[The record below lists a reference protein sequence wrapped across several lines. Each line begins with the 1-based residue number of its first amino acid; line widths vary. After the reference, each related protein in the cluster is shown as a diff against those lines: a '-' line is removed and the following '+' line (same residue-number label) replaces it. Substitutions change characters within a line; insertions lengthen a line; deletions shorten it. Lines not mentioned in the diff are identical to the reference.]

1 MFYLDFEEKLEK
13 FDMEI
18 QSLIKLSKESDID
31 VDRKI
36 KDIEKKKQTELNR
49 IYSNLS
55 PWQIVKIARHPQRPK
70 TKDYIQNIFENFT
83 SLYGDRLYSEDNA
96 VISGMAFLDQ
106 NPVLV
111 LGTEKGH
118 DMNSRI
124 KHNFGMAKPEGY
136 RKSQRIMK
144 LASKLN
150 LPLICFIDTSGA
162 YPGKDAEE
170 RGQAEAIAQSMKAAL
185 NCEAPCISVIIGE
198 GGSGGAIAL
207 ATSDKVLMLSNSIY
221 SVISPEGCASILWRD
236 PTKSLEAA
244 EAMKLTAK
252 ELMNL
257 KIIDE
262 IIQEPLGGA
271 HRDSD
276 QIAEEIKK
284 SILKNL
290 EQFENLSGD
299 QIFEHR
305 KNRFLKIG
313 RDQGFKKSTNT
324 DTLQGLSYVQPG
336 YNKLVKFF
344 KKNKNIS
351 LATLGVLGLAIFL
364 YFIV

>member
-13 FDMEI
+13 LESEKK
-18 QSLIKLSKESDID
+18 SLKKASEESGIDASSKILS
-31 VDRKI
+31 
-36 KDIEKKKQTELNR
+36 IEKKEKAELEK

-96 VISGMAFLDQ
+96 VISGMAFLDK

-111 LGTEKGH
+111 IGTEKGH

-170 RGQAEAIAQSMKAAL
+170 RGQAEAIAQSMKVAL

-221 SVISPEGCASILWRD
+221 SVISPEGCSSILW
-236 PTKSLEAA
+236 KSSDYA
-244 EAMKLTAK
+244 ETASNFLKITAK
-252 ELMNL
+252 DCLNL

-262 IIQEPLGGA
+262 IIEEPIGGA
-271 HRDSD
+271 HRDHEAICRD
-276 QIAEEIKK
+276 LKK
-284 SILKNL
+284 SLLDSLFKLK
-290 EQFENLSGD
+290 
-299 QIFEHR
+299 
-305 KNRFLKIG
+305 KI
-313 RDQGFKKSTNT
+313 DINS
-324 DTLQGLSYVQPG
+324 L
-336 YNKLVKFF
+336 
-344 KKNKNIS
+344 IS
-351 LATLGVLGLAIFL
+351 LRNKRYLNYLP
-364 YFIV
+364 

>member
-13 FDMEI
+13 LESEKK
-18 QSLIKLSKESDID
+18 SLFKASEESDID
-31 VDRKI
+31 ISVKI
-36 KDIEKKKQTELNR
+36 KSIEEKEKTELNK

-55 PWQIVKIARHPQRPK
+55 PWQIVKVARHPQRPK
-70 TKDYIQNIFENFT
+70 TKDYVRNVFDNFT

-96 VISGMAFLDQ
+96 IISGMAFLDE

-118 DMNSRI
+118 DMKSRI

-150 LPLICFIDTSGA
+150 IPLICFIDTSGA

-170 RGQAEAIAQSMKAAL
+170 RGQAEAIAQSMKVAL

-221 SVISPEGCASILWRD
+221 SVISPEGCSSILW
-236 PTKSLEAA
+236 KSSDYA
-244 EAMKLTAK
+244 EIASNSLKITAK
-252 ELMNL
+252 DCLNL

-262 IIQEPLGGA
+262 IIEEPIGGA
-271 HRDSD
+271 HRNHDVIFRD
-276 QIAEEIKK
+276 LKK
-284 SILKNL
+284 SLL
-290 EQFENLSGD
+290 ENLNELKKIDLTSLLN
-299 QIFEHR
+299 QR
-305 KNRFLKIG
+305 NNRYL
-313 RDQGFKKSTNT
+313 NY
-324 DTLQGLSYVQPG
+324 LP
-336 YNKLVKFF
+336 
-344 KKNKNIS
+344 
-351 LATLGVLGLAIFL
+351 
-364 YFIV
+364 

>member
-13 FDMEI
+13 
-18 QSLIKLSKESDID
+18 LES
-31 VDRKI
+31 
-36 KDIEKKKQTELNR
+36 EKKSLQKASEESGIDITSKILSIEEKERTELEK

-70 TKDYIQNIFENFT
+70 TKNYIQNIFKNFT

-185 NCEAPCISVIIGE
+185 NCEAPCISVVIGE

-221 SVISPEGCASILWRD
+221 SVISPEGCSSILW
-236 PTKSLEAA
+236 KSSDYA
-244 EAMKLTAK
+244 ETASNSLKITAK
-252 ELMNL
+252 DCLNL

-262 IIQEPLGGA
+262 IIEEPIGGA
-271 HRDSD
+271 HRNHEMICRDL
-276 QIAEEIKK
+276 KK
-284 SILKNL
+284 SLLDNL
-290 EQFENLSGD
+290 NELQKIDLASLLIKRN
-299 QIFEHR
+299 
-305 KNRFLKIG
+305 NRYL
-313 RDQGFKKSTNT
+313 NY
-324 DTLQGLSYVQPG
+324 LP
-336 YNKLVKFF
+336 
-344 KKNKNIS
+344 
-351 LATLGVLGLAIFL
+351 
-364 YFIV
+364 

>member
-13 FDMEI
+13 
-18 QSLIKLSKESDID
+18 LES
-31 VDRKI
+31 
-36 KDIEKKKQTELNR
+36 EKKSLQKASEESGIDITSKILSIEEKERTELEK

-70 TKDYIQNIFENFT
+70 TKDYIQNVFDNFT

-170 RGQAEAIAQSMKAAL
+170 RGQAEAIAQSMKVAL
-185 NCEAPCISVIIGE
+185 NCEAPCISVVIGE

-221 SVISPEGCASILWRD
+221 SVISPEGCSSILW
-236 PTKSLEAA
+236 KSSDYA
-244 EAMKLTAK
+244 ETASNSLKITAK
-252 ELMNL
+252 DCLNL

-262 IIQEPLGGA
+262 IIEEPIGGA
-271 HRDSD
+271 HRNH
-276 QIAEEIKK
+276 EIICRDLKK
-284 SILKNL
+284 SLL
-290 EQFENLSGD
+290 ENLNELQKIDLASLLTK
-299 QIFEHR
+299 R
-305 KNRFLKIG
+305 NNRYL
-313 RDQGFKKSTNT
+313 NY
-324 DTLQGLSYVQPG
+324 LP
-336 YNKLVKFF
+336 
-344 KKNKNIS
+344 
-351 LATLGVLGLAIFL
+351 
-364 YFIV
+364 

>member
-13 FDMEI
+13 
-18 QSLIKLSKESDID
+18 LES
-31 VDRKI
+31 
-36 KDIEKKKQTELNR
+36 EKKSLQKASEESGIDASSKILSIEIKEKAELEK

-96 VISGMAFLDQ
+96 VISGMAFLDK

-111 LGTEKGH
+111 IGTEKGH

-170 RGQAEAIAQSMKAAL
+170 RGQAEAIAQSMKVAL

-221 SVISPEGCASILWRD
+221 SVISPEGCSSILW
-236 PTKSLEAA
+236 KSSDYA
-244 EAMKLTAK
+244 ETASNSLKITAK
-252 ELMNL
+252 DCLNL

-262 IIQEPLGGA
+262 IIEEPIGGA
-271 HRDSD
+271 HRNHEAICRDL
-276 QIAEEIKK
+276 KK
-284 SILKNL
+284 SLLDSLLK
-290 EQFENLSGD
+290 
-299 QIFEHR
+299 
-305 KNRFLKIG
+305 LKKI
-313 RDQGFKKSTNT
+313 DLNS
-324 DTLQGLSYVQPG
+324 L
-336 YNKLVKFF
+336 
-344 KKNKNIS
+344 IS
-351 LATLGVLGLAIFL
+351 LRNKRYLDYLP
-364 YFIV
+364 

>member
-13 FDMEI
+13 LEN
-18 QSLIKLSKESDID
+18 
-31 VDRKI
+31 
-36 KDIEKKKQTELNR
+36 EKKSLQKASEESGINITSKILSIEEKERTELEK

-70 TKDYIQNIFENFT
+70 TKDYVQNIFENFT

-96 VISGMAFLDQ
+96 IISGMAFLDQ
-106 NPVLV
+106 NPVFV

-170 RGQAEAIAQSMKAAL
+170 RGQAEAIAQSMKVAL
-185 NCEAPCISVIIGE
+185 NCESPCISIIIGE

-221 SVISPEGCASILWRD
+221 SVISPEGCSSILW
-236 PTKSLEAA
+236 KSSDYA
-244 EAMKLTAK
+244 EVASNSLKITAK
-252 ELMNL
+252 DCLDL

-262 IIQEPLGGA
+262 VIDEPIGGA
-271 HRDSD
+271 HRNH
-276 QIAEEIKK
+276 QLICERLKK

-290 EQFENLSGD
+290 NL
-299 QIFEHR
+299 I
-305 KNRFLKIG
+305 
-313 RDQGFKKSTNT
+313 KSL
-324 DTLQGLSYVQPG
+324 DTE
-336 YNKLVKFF
+336 
-344 KKNKNIS
+344 S
-351 LATLGVLGLAIFL
+351 LLRERNSRYLNYLP
-364 YFIV
+364 

>member
-13 FDMEI
+13 LESEKK
-18 QSLIKLSKESDID
+18 SLFKASEESDID
-31 VDRKI
+31 ISVKI
-36 KDIEKKKQTELNR
+36 KSIEEKEKTELDK

-55 PWQIVKIARHPQRPK
+55 PWQIVKVARHPQRPK
-70 TKDYIQNIFENFT
+70 TKDYVQNVFDNFT

-96 VISGMAFLDQ
+96 IISGMAFLDE

-118 DMNSRI
+118 DMKSRI

-150 LPLICFIDTSGA
+150 IPLICFIDTSGA

-170 RGQAEAIAQSMKAAL
+170 RGQAEAIAQSMKVAL

-221 SVISPEGCASILWRD
+221 SVISPEGCSSILW
-236 PTKSLEAA
+236 KSSDYA
-244 EAMKLTAK
+244 ETASNSLKITAK
-252 ELMNL
+252 DCLNL

-262 IIQEPLGGA
+262 IIEEPIGGA
-271 HRDSD
+271 HRNHDVICRD
-276 QIAEEIKK
+276 LKK
-284 SILKNL
+284 SLL
-290 EQFENLSGD
+290 ENLNELKKIDLTSLLN
-299 QIFEHR
+299 QR
-305 KNRFLKIG
+305 NNRYL
-313 RDQGFKKSTNT
+313 NY
-324 DTLQGLSYVQPG
+324 LP
-336 YNKLVKFF
+336 
-344 KKNKNIS
+344 
-351 LATLGVLGLAIFL
+351 
-364 YFIV
+364 

>member
-13 FDMEI
+13 
-18 QSLIKLSKESDID
+18 LES
-31 VDRKI
+31 
-36 KDIEKKKQTELNR
+36 EKKSLQKASEESGIDITSKILSIEEKERTELEK

-170 RGQAEAIAQSMKAAL
+170 RGQAEAIAQSMKVAL
-185 NCEAPCISVIIGE
+185 NCEAPCISVVIGE

-207 ATSDKVLMLSNSIY
+207 ATSDKILMLSNSIY
-221 SVISPEGCASILWRD
+221 SVISPEGCSSILW
-236 PTKSLEAA
+236 KSSDYA
-244 EAMKLTAK
+244 ETASNSLKITAK
-252 ELMNL
+252 DCLDL

-262 IIQEPLGGA
+262 IIEEPIGGA
-271 HRDSD
+271 HRDHEKICND
-276 QIAEEIKK
+276 LKK
-284 SILKNL
+284 SLL
-290 EQFENLSGD
+290 SNLS
-299 QIFEHR
+299 EL
-305 KNRFLKIG
+305 LK
-313 RDQGFKKSTNT
+313 T
-324 DTLQGLSYVQPG
+324 DTQLL
-336 YNKLVKFF
+336 
-344 KKNKNIS
+344 IS
-351 LATLGVLGLAIFL
+351 NRNNRYLNYLP
-364 YFIV
+364 

>member
-13 FDMEI
+13 
-18 QSLIKLSKESDID
+18 LES
-31 VDRKI
+31 
-36 KDIEKKKQTELNR
+36 KKKSLQKASEESGIDITHKILSIEEKEKTELEK

-170 RGQAEAIAQSMKAAL
+170 RGQAEAIAQSMKVAL
-185 NCEAPCISVIIGE
+185 NCEAPCISVVIGE

-221 SVISPEGCASILWRD
+221 SVISPEGCSSILW
-236 PTKSLEAA
+236 KSSDYA
-244 EAMKLTAK
+244 ETASNSLKITAK
-252 ELMNL
+252 DCLNL

-262 IIQEPLGGA
+262 IIEEPIGGA
-271 HRDSD
+271 HRNH
-276 QIAEEIKK
+276 EIICRNLKK
-284 SILKNL
+284 SLL
-290 EQFENLSGD
+290 ENLNELQKIDLASLLTK
-299 QIFEHR
+299 R
-305 KNRFLKIG
+305 NNRYL
-313 RDQGFKKSTNT
+313 NY
-324 DTLQGLSYVQPG
+324 LP
-336 YNKLVKFF
+336 
-344 KKNKNIS
+344 
-351 LATLGVLGLAIFL
+351 
-364 YFIV
+364 

>member
-13 FDMEI
+13 
-18 QSLIKLSKESDID
+18 LES
-31 VDRKI
+31 
-36 KDIEKKKQTELNR
+36 EKKSLQKASEESGIDITSKILSIEEKERTELDK

-170 RGQAEAIAQSMKAAL
+170 RGQAEAIAQSMKVAL
-185 NCEAPCISVIIGE
+185 NCEAPCISVVIGE

-221 SVISPEGCASILWRD
+221 SVISPEGCSSILW
-236 PTKSLEAA
+236 KSSDYA
-244 EAMKLTAK
+244 ETASNSLKITAK
-252 ELMNL
+252 DCLNL

-262 IIQEPLGGA
+262 IIEEPIGGA
-271 HRDSD
+271 HRNH
-276 QIAEEIKK
+276 EIICRDLKK
-284 SILKNL
+284 SLLDNL
-290 EQFENLSGD
+290 NDLQKIDLASLLTKRN
-299 QIFEHR
+299 
-305 KNRFLKIG
+305 NRYL
-313 RDQGFKKSTNT
+313 NY
-324 DTLQGLSYVQPG
+324 LP
-336 YNKLVKFF
+336 
-344 KKNKNIS
+344 
-351 LATLGVLGLAIFL
+351 
-364 YFIV
+364 

>member
-13 FDMEI
+13 
-18 QSLIKLSKESDID
+18 LES
-31 VDRKI
+31 
-36 KDIEKKKQTELNR
+36 EKKSLQKASEESGIDITSKILSIEEKEKTELEK

-70 TKDYIQNIFENFT
+70 TKDYIQKIFENFT

-106 NPVLV
+106 NPVMV

-170 RGQAEAIAQSMKAAL
+170 RGQAEAIAQSMKVAL
-185 NCEAPCISVIIGE
+185 NCEAPCISVVIGE

-221 SVISPEGCASILWRD
+221 SVISPEGCSSILW
-236 PTKSLEAA
+236 KSSDYA
-244 EAMKLTAK
+244 ETASNSLKITAK
-252 ELMNL
+252 DCLNL

-262 IIQEPLGGA
+262 IIEEPIGGA
-271 HRDSD
+271 HRNH
-276 QIAEEIKK
+276 EIICRDLKK
-284 SILKNL
+284 SLL
-290 EQFENLSGD
+290 ENLNELKKIDLASLLTK
-299 QIFEHR
+299 R
-305 KNRFLKIG
+305 NNRYL
-313 RDQGFKKSTNT
+313 NY
-324 DTLQGLSYVQPG
+324 LP
-336 YNKLVKFF
+336 
-344 KKNKNIS
+344 
-351 LATLGVLGLAIFL
+351 
-364 YFIV
+364 

>member
-13 FDMEI
+13 LENEKK
-18 QSLIKLSKESDID
+18 SLQKASEESGIDTSSKILS
-31 VDRKI
+31 
-36 KDIEKKKQTELNR
+36 IEKKERTELEK

-70 TKDYIQNIFENFT
+70 TKDYIKSIFENFT

-106 NPVLV
+106 NPVFV

-170 RGQAEAIAQSMKAAL
+170 RGQAEAIAQSMKIAL
-185 NCEAPCISVIIGE
+185 NCEAPFISIVIGE

-221 SVISPEGCASILWRD
+221 SVISPEGCSSILW
-236 PTKSLEAA
+236 KSSDYA
-244 EAMKLTAK
+244 ETASNSLKITAK
-252 ELMNL
+252 DCLDL

-262 IIQEPLGGA
+262 IIEEPIGGA
-271 HRDSD
+271 HRNH
-276 QIAEEIKK
+276 EIICRDLKK
-284 SILKNL
+284 SLLDNL
-290 EQFENLSGD
+290 NELQKVDLASLLTKRN
-299 QIFEHR
+299 
-305 KNRFLKIG
+305 NRYL
-313 RDQGFKKSTNT
+313 NY
-324 DTLQGLSYVQPG
+324 LP
-336 YNKLVKFF
+336 
-344 KKNKNIS
+344 
-351 LATLGVLGLAIFL
+351 
-364 YFIV
+364 